1 MPTDFGFCFSI
12 RFIIISELENDIWT
26 NLSLLLK
33 TKSRFIII
41 RYCFPPTSRFL
52 SVSSLDILMS
62 IFTLEH
68 NTTWQKTGLYL
79 IPAHLHCGQPG
90 QARKFSLG
98 LIWAILYPPPIRFIL
113 NLRSIGIPKVVL
125 YNLLTCDSPCDLPAE
140 YVGIS
145 KGPCLYCV
153 GCGGG
158 GGDGEVEQ
166 VIRVARQRSINK

>member
-98 LIWAILYPPPIRFIL
+98 RICYPLPFIL
-113 NLRSIGIPKVVL
+113 NLRTVGISQCCSIYYLVL
-125 YNLLTCDSPCDLPAE
+125 MYFTCDSPCKFVAE
-140 YVGIS
+140 FVGILVFLL
-145 KGPCLYCV
+145 C
-153 GCGGG
+153 
-158 GGDGEVEQ
+158 
-166 VIRVARQRSINK
+166 RW